1 MGKDTM
7 ATQTLLTVEK
17 FLELPDQE
25 GLIRELDEGRIIEMS
40 APSFP
45 HAVIV
50 ATVSHLLK
58 VFVEKTGSEFIV
70 AQGSG
75 FALTADTMRIPDVF
89 LIRKPAARDAPVI
102 RGGALAVAPDLAV
115 EVVSPSDS
123 AGDLD
128 RKVHQYLAAGTPLVW
143 VVYPVTKNIMV
154 YRKSGERQEFAV
166 SQQVSDPELLPGLN
180 IPVDKIFADLAG

>member
-1 MGKDTM
+1 M

-40 APSFP
+40 APSFS

-50 ATVSHLLK
+50 TTIAYLLK
-58 VFVEKTGSEFIV
+58 VFVEKTASEFIV

-75 FALTADTMRIPDVF
+75 FALAADTMRIPDVF

-180 IPVDKIFADLAG
+180 IPVDEIFADLDS

>member
-1 MGKDTM
+1 M
-7 ATQTLLTVEK
+7 ATQALLTVEK

-50 ATVSHLLK
+50 ATIAYLLR
-58 VFVEKTGSEFIV
+58 VFVEKTGAQFIV

-75 FALTADTMRIPDVF
+75 FALVADTMRIPDVF

-102 RGGALAVAPDLAV
+102 RGGALAVPPDLAV

-166 SQQVSDPELLPGLN
+166 GQQVSDPELLPGLS